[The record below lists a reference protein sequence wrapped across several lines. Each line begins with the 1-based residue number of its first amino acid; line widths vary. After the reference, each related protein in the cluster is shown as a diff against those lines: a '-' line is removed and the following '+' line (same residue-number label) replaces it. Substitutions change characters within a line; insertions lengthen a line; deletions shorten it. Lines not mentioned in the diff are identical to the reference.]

1 MMSHPEEAPARLPS
15 EAVMKKV
22 LGGALNIMDALRYIH
37 GKRFA
42 HRDLKLDKILVS

>member
-1 MMSHPEEAPARLPS
+1 MPHSEEAPARLRS

-37 GKRFA
+37 GKSFA